1 MFMPK
6 ETKFFDLFDRQID
19 NVVKGAKLFREIIE
33 KPAVTA
39 DNIDKMH
46 AIEHDGD
53 EVSHRIID
61 KLNESFITPFDR
73 EDMLDLSNSTDNIID
88 AIYMITKRYYIYKL
102 LTPGEY
108 SHKFA
113 DLIEQ
118 SVLAL
123 QKVVHG
129 LKHRKHS
136 KEVMEQCVEINRL
149 ENMADILRDEA
160 ISNLLNDENANPIV
174 VIKKKEMYETCENV
188 TDLCEHTAN
197 IVESILVKN
206 N

>member
-46 AIEHDGD
+46 AIEHEGD
-53 EVSHRIID
+53 EISHRIID

-88 AIYMITKRYYIYKL
+88 GIYMITKRYYIYKL

>member
-33 KPAVTA
+33 TPAVTS

-53 EVSHRIID
+53 EINHRIID

-73 EDMLDLSNSTDNIID
+73 EDILDLSNSTDNIID
-88 AIYMITKRYYIYKL
+88 GIYMITKRYYLYKL

-108 SHKFA
+108 SHKFSE
-113 DLIEQ
+113 LLEQ

-129 LKHRKHS
+129 LKHKKHS

-160 ISNLLNDENANPIV
+160 ISKLLNDENANPIV

-188 TDLCEHTAN
+188 TDLCEHVAN

>member
-19 NVVKGAKLFREIIE
+19 NVVEGAKLFREIIT
-33 KPAVTA
+33 KPAVNA

-46 AIEHDGD
+46 AIEHNGD
-53 EVSHRIID
+53 EISHRIID

-73 EDMLDLSNSTDNIID
+73 EDILDLSNSTDNIID
-88 AIYMITKRYYIYKL
+88 GIYMISKRYYLYKL
-102 LTPGEY
+102 LAPGEY

-113 DLIEQ
+113 ALLEE

-129 LKHRKHS
+129 LRNNKHS
-136 KEVMEQCVEINRL
+136 KEVMAQCVEINRL
-149 ENMADILRDEA
+149 ENMADTLRDEA
-160 ISNLLNDENANPIV
+160 ISKLLNDETANPLV
-174 VIKKKEMYETCENV
+174 VIKKKEMYETCEYV
-188 TDLCEHTAN
+188 TDMCEHVAN

>member
-19 NVVKGAKLFREIIE
+19 NVVKGAQLFKTIITT
-33 KPAVTA
+33 PAITA

-46 AIEHDGD
+46 AIEHEGD
-53 EVSHRIID
+53 EISHRIID

-73 EDMLDLSNSTDNIID
+73 EDILDLSNPTDNIID
-88 AIYMITKRYYIYKL
+88 GIYMIAKRYYLYKL
-102 LTPGEY
+102 FTPGEY

-113 DLIEQ
+113 AVIED
-118 SVLAL
+118 SILAL

-129 LKHRKHS
+129 LKHKKHS

-149 ENMADILRDEA
+149 ENMGDILRDEA
-160 ISNLLNDENANPIV
+160 ISKLLNDENANPIV
-174 VIKKKEMYETCENV
+174 VIKKKEMYETCEYV
-188 TDLCEHTAN
+188 TDMCEHVAN

>member
-19 NVVKGAKLFREIIE
+19 NVVKGAKLFREIISS
-33 KPAVTA
+33 PAVTA

-46 AIEHDGD
+46 AIEHEGD
-53 EVSHRIID
+53 EINHRIVD

-73 EDMLDLSNSTDNIID
+73 EDILDLSNSTDNIID
-88 AIYMITKRYYIYKL
+88 GIYMIAKRYYLYKL

-108 SHKFA
+108 SHKFS

-129 LKHRKHS
+129 LKHKKHS

-160 ISNLLNDENANPIV
+160 ISSLLNDENANPIV
-174 VIKKKEMYETCENV
+174 VIKKKEMYETCEYV
-188 TDLCEHTAN
+188 TDMCEHVAN

>member
-1 MFMPK
+1 MPK

-160 ISNLLNDENANPIV
+160 ISTLLNDENANPIV

>member
-19 NVVKGAKLFREIIE
+19 NVVKGAKLFRTIITQ
-33 KPAVTA
+33 PAITA
-39 DNIDKMH
+39 DNVDKMH

-53 EVSHRIID
+53 EVNHRIID

-73 EDMLDLSNSTDNIID
+73 EDILDLSNSTDNIID
-88 AIYMITKRYYIYKL
+88 GIYMIAKRYYLYKL

-113 DLIEQ
+113 AVIED

-129 LKHRKHS
+129 LKHKKHT

-149 ENMADILRDEA
+149 ENMGDILRDEA
-160 ISNLLNDENANPIV
+160 ISNLLNDENANPII
-174 VIKKKEMYETCENV
+174 VIKKKEMYETCEYV
-188 TDLCEHTAN
+188 TDMCEHVAN

>member
-6 ETKFFDLFDRQID
+6 ETKFFDLFDHQID
-19 NVVKGAKLFREIIE
+19 NVVKGAKLFKEIIG

-53 EVSHRIID
+53 EVNHRIID

-73 EDMLDLSNSTDNIID
+73 EDILDLSNSTDNIID
-88 AIYMITKRYYIYKL
+88 GIYMITKRYYLYKL

-108 SHKFA
+108 SRKFSE
-113 DLIEQ
+113 LIEQ

-136 KEVMEQCVEINRL
+136 EEVREQCVEINRL

-188 TDLCEHTAN
+188 TDLCEHVAN

>member
-19 NVVKGAKLFREIIE
+19 NVVKGAKLFKEIIIN
-33 KPAVTA
+33 PAVTA

-46 AIEHDGD
+46 AIEHEGD
-53 EVSHRIID
+53 EISHRIID

-88 AIYMITKRYYIYKL
+88 GIYMITKRYYLYKL

-123 QKVVHG
+123 QKVVYG

>member
-33 KPAVTA
+33 KPAVTS

-102 LTPGEY
+102 LKPGEY

-149 ENMADILRDEA
+149 ENMAVILRDEA
-160 ISNLLNDENANPIV
+160 ISTLLNDEIANPIV

>member
-19 NVVKGAKLFREIIE
+19 NVVKGAKLFRSIITT
-33 KPAVTA
+33 PAVTA

-46 AIEHDGD
+46 SIEHDGD
-53 EVSHRIID
+53 EVSHLIIE

-73 EDMLDLSNSTDNIID
+73 EDILDLSNSTDNIID
-88 AIYMITKRYYIYKL
+88 GIYMISKRYYLYKL

-113 DLIEQ
+113 ALIEE

-129 LKHRKHS
+129 LKHKKHS

-160 ISNLLNDENANPIV
+160 ISTLLNDENANPIV
-174 VIKKKEMYETCENV
+174 VIKKKEMYETCEYV
-188 TDLCEHTAN
+188 TDMCEHVAN

>member
-19 NVVKGAKLFREIIE
+19 NVVKGAKLFREIIT
-33 KPAVTA
+33 KPAV
-39 DNIDKMH
+39 DSNNIDKMH
-46 AIEHDGD
+46 SIEHDCD
-53 EVSHRIID
+53 EISHRIIE

-73 EDMLDLSNSTDNIID
+73 EDILDLSNSTDNIID
-88 AIYMITKRYYIYKL
+88 GIYMISKRYYLYKL

-113 DLIEQ
+113 ALIEE

-129 LKHRKHS
+129 LRNNKHS

-160 ISNLLNDENANPIV
+160 ISKLLNDETSNPLI
-174 VIKKKEMYETCENV
+174 VIKKKEMYETCEYV
-188 TDLCEHTAN
+188 TDMCEHVAN

>member
-33 KPAVTA
+33 KPAVTS

-102 LTPGEY
+102 LKPGEY

-160 ISNLLNDENANPIV
+160 ISTLLNDENANPIV

>member
-19 NVVKGAKLFREIIE
+19 KVVEGAKLFKTIITT
-33 KPAVTA
+33 PAVTA

-46 AIEHDGD
+46 AIEHDCD
-53 EVSHRIID
+53 EISHRIVE

-73 EDMLDLSNSTDNIID
+73 EDILDLSNSTDNIID
-88 AIYMITKRYYIYKL
+88 GIYMIAKRYYIYKL

-108 SHKFA
+108 SRQFVN
-113 DLIEQ
+113 LIEE

-123 QKVVHG
+123 QKVVYG
-129 LKHRKHS
+129 LRNNKHS

-160 ISNLLNDENANPIV
+160 ISKLLNDENANPIV
-174 VIKKKEMYETCENV
+174 VIKKKEMYETCEYV
-188 TDLCEHTAN
+188 TDMCEHVAN

>member
-1 MFMPK
+1 MNVK

-19 NVVKGAKLFREIIE
+19 NVVKGAKLFKTIITQ
-33 KPAVTA
+33 PAVTA
-39 DNIDKMH
+39 DNVDKMH

-53 EVSHRIID
+53 EINHRIID

-73 EDMLDLSNSTDNIID
+73 EDILDLSNSTDNIID
-88 AIYMITKRYYIYKL
+88 GIYMITKRYSLYKL

-113 DLIEQ
+113 AVIED

-129 LKHRKHS
+129 LRHKKHS

-149 ENMADILRDEA
+149 ENMGDILRDEA
-160 ISNLLNDENANPIV
+160 ISKLLNDEKDPIV

-188 TDLCEHTAN
+188 TDLCEHVAN

>member
-19 NVVKGAKLFREIIE
+19 NVVKGAKLFKTIITQ
-33 KPAVTA
+33 PAITA
-39 DNIDKMH
+39 DNVDKMH

-53 EVSHRIID
+53 EINHRIID

-73 EDMLDLSNSTDNIID
+73 EDILDLSNSTDNIID
-88 AIYMITKRYYIYKL
+88 GIYMITKRYYIYKL
-102 LTPGEY
+102 FTPGEY
-108 SHKFA
+108 SNKFA
-113 DLIEQ
+113 AVIED

-129 LKHRKHS
+129 LKHKKHS

-149 ENMADILRDEA
+149 ENMGDIFRDEA

-174 VIKKKEMYETCENV
+174 VIKKKEMYETCEYV
-188 TDLCEHTAN
+188 TDMCEHVAN

>member
-1 MFMPK
+1 MPK

-19 NVVKGAKLFREIIE
+19 NVVKGAQLFKTIITT
-33 KPAVTA
+33 PGVTS

-46 AIEHDGD
+46 SIEHDGD
-53 EVSHRIID
+53 EINHRIID

-73 EDMLDLSNSTDNIID
+73 EDILDLSNSTDNIID
-88 AIYMITKRYYIYKL
+88 SIYLITKRYYLYKL

-113 DLIEQ
+113 TVIED

-129 LKHRKHS
+129 LRSNKKS
-136 KEVMEQCVEINRL
+136 KEVMAQCVEINRL
-149 ENMADILRDEA
+149 ENMGDILRDEA
-160 ISNLLNDENANPIV
+160 ISKLLNDENANPIV

-188 TDLCEHTAN
+188 TDLCEHVAN

>member
-1 MFMPK
+1 MPK

-19 NVVKGAKLFREIIE
+19 IVVDGAKLFRKMITT
-33 KPAVTA
+33 PAITA

-46 AIEHDGD
+46 SIEHNGD

-73 EDMLDLSNSTDNIID
+73 EDILDLSNSTDNIID
-88 AIYMITKRYYIYKL
+88 SIYMIAKRYSLYKL

-113 DLIEQ
+113 ALIED

-123 QKVVHG
+123 QKVVYG
-129 LKHRKHS
+129 LRNNKKS

-160 ISNLLNDENANPIV
+160 ISKLLNEEKDPIV

-188 TDLCEHTAN
+188 TDLCEHVAN

>member
-160 ISNLLNDENANPIV
+160 ISTLLNDENANPIV

>member
-19 NVVKGAKLFREIIE
+19 NVVKGAKLFRTIITTH
-33 KPAVTA
+33 AITA
-39 DNIDKMH
+39 DNVDKMH
-46 AIEHDGD
+46 AIEHEGD
-53 EVSHRIID
+53 EINHRIID

-73 EDMLDLSNSTDNIID
+73 EDIMDLSNSTDNIID
-88 AIYMITKRYYIYKL
+88 GIYMIAKRYYLYKL
-102 LTPGEY
+102 TNPGEY

-113 DLIEQ
+113 GVLED

-149 ENMADILRDEA
+149 ENIADMLRDEA

-174 VIKKKEMYETCENV
+174 VIKKKEMYETCEYV
-188 TDLCEHTAN
+188 TDMCEHVAN

>member
-1 MFMPK
+1 MK
-6 ETKFFDLFDRQID
+6 
-19 NVVKGAKLFREIIE
+19 AKLFREIIE
-33 KPAVTA
+33 KPAVTS

-102 LTPGEY
+102 LKPGEY

-160 ISNLLNDENANPIV
+160 ISTLLNDENANPIV